1 MTIQLGDIRHFTET
15 ETLKILSR
23 GSEAINYRI
32 LQLLPAGTNRVRREV
47 NLSKMPF
54 YRRVRL
60 LADAGL
66 VEHDKREAVLR
77 RTELGNRLLEL
88 VELIEKTAESQVETI
103 VKKDDPLFR
112 QRKGARRSRPDG

>member
-1 MTIQLGDIRHFTET
+1 MTIQLGDIGRTTHT

-23 GSEAINYRI
+23 GSEAVNYRI

-47 NLSKMPF
+47 KLSKMPF
-54 YRRVRL
+54 YRRIRL

-66 VEHDKREAVLR
+66 VEHDKGEAVLR

-88 VELIEKTAESQVETI
+88 VEMIEKTAESQVATI
-103 VKKDDPLFR
+103 VKKDALLSR
-112 QRKGARRSRPDG
+112 HRMGAMRSHP